1 MALEI
6 KIPAVGESITEVT
19 IAKWLK
25 KDGEAVQRDEVI
37 AELESDKATF
47 ELPAEAAGTL
57 KIRVAEGET
66 IGIGTVIAELDGV
79 DAAPA
84 GDTPAAQ
91 PAASTAAPATAPAS
105 AANPVS
111 QGAQNPEASDQAG
124 YGGTP
129 IGAAPA
135 ADTPGAPTGT
145 ATGDAAA
152 ASAGA
157 SAAGNGSGAVLEM
170 KIPAVGESITE
181 VTVAKWLKPDGA
193 QVSRDE
199 VIAELESDKA
209 TFELPAEAA
218 GTLRHAVPEG
228 ETIAIGAGIARIE
241 GSGGA
246 APSVASA
253 APAGAPAAAS
263 SSTPTLAQPASGGA
277 ATYATGVPSPA
288 AGKILGEKGISAADV
303 AGTGRDGRITKEDA
317 QKAQAKPA
325 AAPAT
330 QAAAAQVAVAP
341 TPASAPAALPAAGSQ
356 SAGGSRS
363 QRREKMS
370 NLRKTVSRRLVAVK
384 NETAMLTTFN
394 EVNMQPIM
402 DLRAKFK
409 DRFKEK
415 NGVGLGFM
423 SFFTKAVCVALQ
435 EWPAVNAQLDNG
447 EIVYSDFCDISIAVS
462 APKGLVVP
470 VIRNAELLSFE
481 GIEREVVRLAGL
493 ARDNKLTIEQMTG
506 GTFTLTNGGIFGS
519 MMSTPIINAPQS
531 AILGMHNIVPRPV
544 AENGQVVIRPMM
556 YLALS
561 YDHRI
566 IDGRESVSFLVRVKE
581 LLEDPTRLLLGV

>member
-1 MALEI
+1 MPTEI
-6 KIPAVGESITEVT
+6 KIPAVGESISEVT

-25 KDGEAVQRDEVI
+25 KDGEAVKRDEVI

-47 ELPAEAAGTL
+47 ELPAEADGTL
-57 KIRVAEGET
+57 RIRVAEGET
-66 IGIGTVIAELDGV
+66 IGIGVVIAELDGAV
-79 DAAPA
+79 GGSAAPA
-84 GDTPAAQ
+84 APAA
-91 PAASTAAPATAPAS
+91 ASDDPIS
-105 AANPVS
+105 AGENN
-111 QGAQNPEASDQAG
+111 AQASDQSG

-129 IGAAPA
+129 ADRPNTNP
-135 ADTPGAPTGT
+135 DTPGAPG
-145 ATGDAAA
+145 AAA
-152 ASAGA
+152 PPAGGA
-157 SAAGNGSGAVLEM
+157 PSGGTVEM

-209 TFELPAEAA
+209 TFELPAEGS
-218 GTLRHAVPEG
+218 GTLRHAVQEG
-228 ETIAIGAGIARIE
+228 ETISIGAVIARIE
-241 GSGGA
+241 GGTGGA
-246 APSVASA
+246 A
-253 APAGAPAAAS
+253 APATPAAATSAPAAA
-263 SSTPTLAQPASGGA
+263 PASAPVSGNG
-277 ATYATGVPSPA
+277 TYAAGVPSPA
-288 AGKILGEKGISAADV
+288 AGKILSEKGVNPADV

-317 QKAQAKPA
+317 QNAQAKPA
-325 AAPAT
+325 APAPAKAVE
-330 QAAAAQVAVAP
+330 AAAPVAP
-341 TPASAPAALPAAGSQ
+341 LGQPAPAGER
-356 SAGGSRS
+356 G
-363 QRREKMS
+363 QRRERMS
-370 NLRKTVSRRLVAVK
+370 NLRKTVARRLVAVK

-402 DLRAKFK
+402 DLRNKFK
-409 DRFKEK
+409 DKFKEK

-435 EWPAVNAQLDNG
+435 EWPAVNAYIDG
-447 EIVYSDFCDISIAVS
+447 DSIVYSDFCDISIAVS

-470 VIRNAELLSFE
+470 VIRNAEKLSFDGVE
-481 GIEREVVRLAGL
+481 KEVVRLAGL

-506 GTFTLTNGGIFGS
+506 GTFTITNGGIFGS

-531 AILGMHNIVPRPV
+531 AILGMHNIIQRPV